1 MKAEIIAVGTE
12 LLVGDILNT
21 NAQFLSRRLF
31 ALGIDVYYQ
40 TVVGDNPDRLTKAVS
55 LAFSRA
61 DTVIFSGGLGPTDD
75 DLTKETV
82 ASYFGV
88 PLLFHEE
95 IAEQITSYLHRPC
108 SESNKKQAYI
118 PEGAFILENKR
129 GTAPGVILEHEGKTA
144 ILLPGPPRE
153 LLPMFSEMVEPY
165 LKARSGFVMA
175 ERMVRLFGIGE
186 SSVGD
191 MIRDLMESA
200 NPSVAPYAKDSEVT
214 LRIAAKA
221 QTQEEAEALI
231 KEMHERLKERLGAYI
246 YGYDEQDM
254 VTTTAALLLKK
265 GLTIAC
271 AESCTA
277 GLLAGALGN
286 IPGIS
291 ACLNESVVTYSNE
304 AKIKYLG
311 VLPETLSAHG
321 AVSRQTAGEM
331 AEGIR
336 KTAGAD
342 VGVSITGIAGPDGGT
357 PEKPVGLVYVGVSIA
372 DAVTVRELH
381 LIGTREKIRQAAV
394 LHALNE
400 IRTRLLAET

>member
-1 MKAEIIAVGTE
+1 
-12 LLVGDILNT
+12 
-21 NAQFLSRRLF
+21 
-31 ALGIDVYYQ
+31 
-40 TVVGDNPDRLTKAVS
+40 
-55 LAFSRA
+55 
-61 DTVIFSGGLGPTDD
+61 
-75 DLTKETV
+75 
-82 ASYFGV
+82 
-88 PLLFHEE
+88 
-95 IAEQITSYLHRPC
+95 
-108 SESNKKQAYI
+108 
-118 PEGAFILENKR
+118 
-129 GTAPGVILEHEGKTA
+129 VILEHEGKTA